1 MAGLCGLL
9 KGYLKNVAFDLYWIF
24 SMPAGAQACRTIGLF
39 SGVFDFLAHVGN
51 TAANGI
57 AALAHCFAG
66 VVDVVGSVFFY
77 AVPSAGTGRKADGGD
92 GEDEKVF
99 HVFSSLCEEMK
110 DARLARVALL
120 SAKTAR
126 PTADLA

>member
-9 KGYLKNVAFDLYWIF
+9 KGYLKNVTLYLYGYF
-24 SMPAGAQACRTIGLF
+24 HSGRRSVCRMLGLF
-39 SGVFDFLAHVGN
+39 GGVFDFLAHVGN
-51 TAANGI
+51 AAANGI
-57 AALAHCFAG
+57 AALAHGFAG
-66 VVDVVGSVFFY
+66 VVDVVGGVFFD
-77 AVPSAGTGRKADGGD
+77 AVPGAGTGGEADGGN

-99 HVFSSLCEEMK
+99 HVFSSLCEKLK
-110 DARLARVALL
+110 DARLLRVALL